1 VAPLTPDLADRMRVP
16 KNAQGLIVQDVSPDG
31 RAADAGIQPGDVI
44 QEANRRP
51 VASVEDLRAAARSAA
66 DKPLLLLI
74 NRRGSDI
81 FVTVKPAN
89 S

>member
-1 VAPLTPDLADRMRVP
+1 
-16 KNAQGLIVQDVSPDG
+16 VQDVSPDG